1 MVLLFGTVPFH
12 GNCETRVLC
21 AMQQPLT
28 GSSGNLVHGTALCL
42 LITGEKRITKTKID
56 WALGADIRVCMA
68 FQVHGR
74 VAAAV
79 CCDAETRDE
88 LSSDFIRR

>member
-1 MVLLFGTVPFH
+1 MSPNH
-12 GNCETRVLC
+12 W
-21 AMQQPLT
+21 
-28 GSSGNLVHGTALCL
+28 
-42 LITGEKRITKTKID
+42 EKRITKTKID

-74 VAAAV
+74 VAAV